1 MTEKRFLKGLFKD
14 TGQLDQPE
22 STWRYALN
30 AVLNTQKGAIS
41 NEAGAEYV
49 TKIDPDFKAIGAIEI
64 SDGRVVLFLKN
75 LTDKQAMIV
84 LLSNNI
90 ITVLFQ
96 PPLLFDLNF
105 NTSYPIEGT
114 FKIDSKGDLV
124 VYWVDD
130 LNPPRAFNVS
140 RQERSL
146 SEGSSVNRLYGL
158 NAQSFQNQFDVTS
171 HLDILNLFPSS
182 GPVPKINISTD
193 PLDPTIKEG
202 GGLLTGVYYLALA
215 YVDEDLVATN
225 YLSISDPI
233 SIVEEFQFTKPTTK
247 VDGAKA
253 GSQTSKSITWV
264 INNLNPDYK
273 YIRPIVIRKL
283 GTAVDAF
290 KLNDVANIPYATTI
304 VSKKITFSG
313 VEGVSS
319 AAVADVI
326 IDTVGYESAKT
337 INQLDNVLYL
347 GNVTSNKDV
356 GFQKYANAIQV
367 ESTIEPI
374 TYFDPFYASQDNLET
389 GFATSAIDGGYDIDA
404 SKSYR
409 NYILNSRYRGYMRDE
424 TYAFYVAFILKDGS
438 MSYAYHIPGRENLYT
453 SEKTSLS
460 AGGDMNEAHMSA
472 LGPHSKKF
480 HLLDSSS
487 PSFLVDNFYENR
499 ISEPKQQMNY
509 WENSTEL
516 YPDTE
521 NYDIFHIKSD
531 GTSSNGTEIDPSIA
545 LNKTLRSENV
555 RHHHFPSNDNYFR
568 RSINAGHLGSS
579 SIATASTSNYANN
592 VDWSGTVKFYR
603 SDSNT
608 SSYGNVAGAAN
619 IEAIHNNTKYT
630 GDQMSASLSAEWSPP
645 LLFQSAGLSNMVNA
659 NLVGEDF
666 YREETTPITNA
677 NNVGTVTIN
686 NGVYNGGTGI
696 FVADQAMT
704 IANMKFKVWWFRDE
718 ANFTTMKTRVVI
730 ETANNERYYTIP
742 DNNITNNDWG
752 VSGYNSALGVNHW
765 DYNYKD
771 NINEMYPEA
780 TTSHGT
786 VSGTAVPI
794 TLGIGDKMWV
804 EGRAFIGHDPDKG
817 IRQAGTTES
826 DGPQQPTGQDNYW
839 QFDIDTTPTSEYDTD
854 GYDATISHNV
864 QALGF
869 HLNNFK
875 IPKSI
880 ADKVQGFRVYRAKR
894 NHANKTILGQD
905 ILLPMP
911 ELTTA
916 IGACSEASTGA
927 DSILES
933 LSGQP
938 ELFHKKEPW
947 PGPASNYP
955 DGYNHFSFHD
965 FNLLRTKNSLA
976 GATHIKPIYMVNN
989 LVWNG
994 PTLKQD
1000 KKSLTT
1006 IVDYD
1011 PLTPNELKQHWG
1023 YDVEFNCYAEDIN
1036 SAIFIGLDYVFNVQ
1050 KYNDAPDVPEYR
1062 FARLLNQKA
1071 KTYLRGDSIFDATA
1085 LGFGGKIVNNF
1096 GESAIVLSTQ
1106 QYMGALTCAPNGT
1119 ASDESDF
1126 FGKAPLD
1133 APPWLVNQPLMASIS
1148 NSNSADTIANTRYL
1162 NYMVNLHAY
1171 KTDVYKSIDSQ
1182 ELVWTGYEV
1191 VGKELENFIFNDD
1204 TTSDKYL
1211 NHIKAGPEF
1220 VSSGYN
1226 KDTIYTTKKDAT
1238 LVGDAANGYYTNGIF
1253 GGDTFIC
1260 RYGFASAITPIDN
1273 ASTSNPKRAIYYN
1286 IVESSDNINFRHAED
1301 NDSMY
1306 FPHSP
1311 AKNVLKNVGDRDLTH
1326 QDNVRYNDNYSS
1338 DSDIRTAFPLPL
1350 RDTTHTAFPTRAH
1363 RSATADN
1370 TSIIDNYRIFL
1381 ANQYKDLPKN
1391 RGDLW
1396 KLSSFNNLLYF
1407 HMENSLF
1414 ATKGKQTM
1422 EMKDGTEAF
1431 VGSGDIFVQP
1441 PDEILQTELGYGGTQ
1456 SQWAALT
1463 TRYGYFFVNK
1473 KDSKVFLMAQALT
1486 DISALGM
1493 ESWFKSN
1500 LKFELERF
1508 GLPETFDNPIVGIG
1522 LHSVWDP
1529 EQKRIVLTKR
1539 DKRPTREFMYRYSS
1553 GVNPSIRFNNTAM
1566 QYELVN
1572 SVTTTTSTGEAG
1584 ATPTNNWNLFI
1595 EQWEAGN
1602 AYLLQ
1607 SYESFQEFGPSE
1619 IPNILPANS
1628 SGQYNLPVGSL
1639 VLLATY
1645 NPFGGLTATEYLYT
1659 LPTAPIVYWVDEGGS
1674 NALVINTVDN
1684 MPAQFTNTAG
1694 VVVFYE
1700 NPQTYVS
1707 TLETTSNTNVTTTLI
1722 DYKNPTYFTNSG
1734 WSISFNPEINAWVS
1748 FHSYIPYLYFNALGS
1763 FMALSDTASTIQTND
1778 ASSKLLELDSVVW
1791 SHRGTNNF
1799 TYGQYYQNYV
1809 DAGVDLLEGDFG
1821 TGFPEY
1827 FDTNPFIVDFVHNE
1841 NRAMAALYSSI
1852 AYTVDVVNASQ
1863 SNLSEGGFD
1872 QFYVYNTNQ
1881 LSGLQDLKYL
1891 ANTRKVGTNWKINSF
1906 RDMSKLLKLEIPDPE
1921 NYWLHGEDTFLGSPL
1936 LEYTTTTAN
1945 NMFVIDGM
1953 NEIINNYYID
1963 DEKIWSSRK
1972 KFVDKWVGIRLICL
1986 NLRNNLVNLYTS
1998 SVEARKYYR

>member
-49 TKIDPDFKAIGAIEI
+49 AKIDPDFKAIGAIEI

-84 LLSNNI
+84 LLNNNI
-90 ITVLFQ
+90 VTVLFR
-96 PPLLFDLNF
+96 PSLLFDLNF

-140 RQERSL
+140 RQQRSL
-146 SEGSSVNRLYGL
+146 SEGSGINRLYGL

-264 INNLNPDYK
+264 IDNLNPDYK

-389 GFATSAIDGGYDIDA
+389 GFATSAIDGGYNIDA

-409 NYILNSRYRGYMRDE
+409 NYILNSKYRGYMRDE

-499 ISEPKQQMNY
+499 LSEPKQQMNY

-521 NYDIFHIKSD
+521 NYDIFHIKSN

-568 RSINAGHLGSS
+568 RSISAGHLGSS

-603 SDSNT
+603 SDSDT

-619 IEAIHNNTKYT
+619 ITAIHNNTKYT

-645 LLFQSAGLSNMVNA
+645 LLFQSAGLSNMTNT

-666 YREETTPITNA
+666 YREESTEITNA

-686 NGVYNGGTGI
+686 NGVYNGGTGV

-704 IANMKFKVWWFRDE
+704 ISNMKFKVWWFRAE

-752 VSGYNSALGVNHW
+752 VSGYNSILGVNHW

-786 VSGTAVPI
+786 VSGIAVPI

-817 IRQAGTTES
+817 IRQAGTTENA
-826 DGPQQPTGQDNYW
+826 GPQQPTGQDNYW

-1011 PLTPNELKQHWG
+1011 PLTPNELKEHWG

-1106 QYMGALTCAPNGT
+1106 QYMGALTCAPDGT

-1238 LVGDAANGYYTNGIF
+1238 LVGSATNGYYTNGIF

-1311 AKNVLKNVGDRDLTH
+1311 AKNVLKNVGDKDLTH

-1539 DKRPTREFMYRYSS
+1539 DKRPTREFMHRYGS

-1566 QYELVN
+1566 QYELVD

-1584 ATPTNNWNLFI
+1584 ATPTDNWNLFI

-1619 IPNILPANS
+1619 IPNILPANA

-1645 NPFGGLTATEYLYT
+1645 NPFGGLTPTEYLYT
-1659 LPTAPIVYWVDEGGS
+1659 VPTAPIVYWVDEGGS

-1707 TLETTSNTNVTTTLI
+1707 TLEETSNTNVTTTLI
-1722 DYKNPTYFTNSG
+1722 DYKNPTYFTSSG

-1763 FMALSDTASTIQTND
+1763 FMALSDIASDIQTND
-1778 ASSKLLELDSVVW
+1778 AGSKLLELDSVVW

-1799 TYGQYYQNYV
+1799 TYGQYYQNYE
-1809 DAGVDLLEGDFG
+1809 DAGVDLVEGDFG
-1821 TGFPEY
+1821 DGFPEY
-1827 FDTNPFIVDFVHNE
+1827 FDTNPFIIDFVHNE

-1906 RDMSKLLKLEIPDPE
+1906 RDMSKLLKLDTSDPE

-1953 NEIINNYYID
+1953 NEIINNSYID
-1963 DEKIWSSRK
+1963 NEKIWSSRK

>member
-90 ITVLFQ
+90 ITVLFK

-158 NAQSFQNQFDVTS
+158 NAQPFQNQFDVTS

-264 INNLNPDYK
+264 IDNLNPDYK

-290 KLNDVANIPYATTI
+290 RLNDVANIPYATTI
-304 VSKKITFSG
+304 ASKKITFSG

-389 GFATSAIDGGYDIDA
+389 GFATSAIDGGYAIDA

-409 NYILNSRYRGYMRDE
+409 NYILNSKYRGYMRDE

-438 MSYAYHIPGRENLYT
+438 MSYAYHIPGRENLYI

-460 AGGDMNEAHMSA
+460 AGGAMNEAHMSA

-603 SDSNT
+603 SDSDT
-608 SSYGNVAGAAN
+608 SSYGNVAGPAN
-619 IEAIHNNTKYT
+619 IAAIHNNTKYT
-630 GDQMSASLSAEWSPP
+630 GDQMSESLSAEWSPP
-645 LLFQSAGLSNMVNA
+645 LLFQSAGLSNMTNA

-666 YREETTPITNA
+666 YREESTPITNA

-704 IANMKFKVWWFRDE
+704 ISNMKFKVWWFREE

-752 VSGYNSALGVNHW
+752 VSGYNTALGVNHW

-780 TTSHGT
+780 TTSQGT

-804 EGRAFIGHDPDKG
+804 EGRAFIGYDPDKG

-1106 QYMGALTCAPNGT
+1106 QYMGALTCAPDGT

-1148 NSNSADTIANTRYL
+1148 TSNSADTIANTRYL

-1204 TTSDKYL
+1204 ATSDKYL

-1220 VSSGYN
+1220 ISSGYN
-1226 KDTIYTTKKDAT
+1226 KDTIYTTKKGAT
-1238 LVGDAANGYYTNGIF
+1238 LVGAANTGYYTNGIF

-1311 AKNVLKNVGDRDLTH
+1311 AKNVLKNVGDKDLTH

-1539 DKRPTREFMYRYSS
+1539 DKRPTRDFIHRYGS

-1566 QYELVN
+1566 QYELVT

-1584 ATPTNNWNLFI
+1584 ATPTDNWNLFI

-1628 SGQYNLPVGSL
+1628 SGQYSLPVGAL
-1639 VLLATY
+1639 VLLDTY

-1659 LPTAPIVYWVDEGGS
+1659 IPTAPIVHWVDEGGS

-1707 TLETTSNTNVTTTLI
+1707 TLETTSNTNVTTALI
-1722 DYKNPTYFTNSG
+1722 DYNNPNYFTNSG

-1778 ASSKLLELDSVVW
+1778 AGAKLLELDSVIW

-1809 DAGVDLLEGDFG
+1809 DAGVDLVEGDFG

-1827 FDTNPFIVDFVHNE
+1827 FDTNPFIIDFVHNE

-1906 RDMSKLLKLEIPDPE
+1906 RDMSKLLKLEESDPE

-1953 NEIINNYYID
+1953 NEIINNSYID